1 MDEVREITELFRLEK
16 VLKSSP
22 SGVVFRAQ
30 YPRTGTRVAIKL
42 VNRGSSPDQEA
53 CQKSFLQAARLV
65 KDIAPPAL
73 PEMLDFGLTPDGTA
87 FMVLEYIDGKGI
99 DTVAGLP
106 ATSLLPLF
114 DPVAESLERLARS
127 GLAHLNLAPE
137 NLIVVG
143 ETEARSIRILGFGS
157 AAFRPEGSGMGL
169 GAPAGGGAFA
179 APEMVGTLEGTADWR
194 ADVYSLAQVLA
205 HLLGAKVVQ
214 SGMPD
219 PAIELPPAAVDGL
232 RDADSLVALLQRCL
246 RQLPGQRPASFG
258 EVRQG
263 MAMALYGPV
272 GEHAG
277 EERTRAIRIPSAVP
291 PPPIL
296 TEPGEVGPLPPP
308 DEFAPSP
315 DFETQAVPR
324 ERIEKT
330 LAMSLREQGLVPPPE
345 DAPQWSA
352 ATSGQGDGAPKPP
365 LEAAE
370 GTPAVPAEATAMLGP
385 SELPS
390 VPHLALEAPEAAKAE
405 LPGED
410 LEARTI
416 RIEAAAIPPLEGGPG
431 QPDATPAEVAAAA
444 QSSAPVPVIPEAG
457 PPPPFQAEPPAS
469 APAVALQPPFLPPV
483 PVAAE
488 TGGPRESEITRTAAT
503 ELAPSSVPLAAAQPE
518 PVQPPPPVAAT
529 AVPTTRATARPQRP
543 PSRRAWPFVLGGLGG
558 LAVLIVVGGLVA
570 TRLSNREAAPLVTI
584 PTPAP
589 IRPTVV
595 PLPTQVPRAVALL
608 QAAEGALQAGKADEA
623 RDAADSMTPE
633 EESALTYEEAQRLK
647 IVRDTLLQQRRGS
660 LARSLERG
668 LSQGNLELLRR
679 TVSGITPEEEA
690 ELKAEPRVEA
700 RLNTARNA
708 VKQHADLQK
717 AFRERRYL
725 EAVQVATALLS
736 AVPKAAAA
744 ADVRERAAAVI
755 EAEGD
760 ASVKTGEFEAGI
772 GRYQELQQAWP
783 DRSGLAGKIES
794 ARAGMRVEQK
804 LAAVLAEAERAGREN
819 RPERG
824 LEALAGAA
832 PTARWE
838 ARFKQVRD
846 TLTAQLGELDAKAP
860 TIQVRPGFKLEYEK
874 GKGTTIPV
882 RVNDDYMVKS
892 VSAFGRVE
900 GSASFEQLPVKA
912 GAGGEWAIDVAA
924 TFHRNEPVEFY
935 VTAGDHSGHVGQL
948 GSKEEPLKLKRK
960 RWLF

>member
-53 CQKSFLQAARLV
+53 CQKGFLGAARLV
-65 KDIAPPAL
+65 KEIAPPAF
-73 PEMLDFGLTPDGTA
+73 PEILDFGLTPDGTA
-87 FMVLEYIDGKGI
+87 FMVLEYLDGRGI
-99 DTVAGLP
+99 DTLAGWP
-106 ATSLLPLF
+106 AASLLPLF
-114 DPVAESLERLARS
+114 DPVADSLERLARS

-137 NLIVVG
+137 NLVVIG
-143 ETEARSIRILGFGS
+143 ESEAPSIRVLGFGS
-157 AAFRPEGSGMGL
+157 AAFRPEGSGLGL

-179 APEMVGTLEGTADWR
+179 APETVGTLEGTADWR

-205 HLLGAKVVQ
+205 YLLGAKVVQ

-219 PAIELPPAAVDGL
+219 PAIELAPGTVEGL
-232 RDADSLVALLQRCL
+232 RDAESLVALLQRCL

-277 EERTRAIRIPSAVP
+277 EEKTRAIRIPPAVP
-291 PPPIL
+291 PPPVL
-296 TEPGEVGPLPPP
+296 TEPGDVGPVPAHDDL
-308 DEFAPSP
+308 AASP

-345 DAPQWSA
+345 TAAQPEAAGGTADEAPEPS
-352 ATSGQGDGAPKPP
+352 
-365 LEAAE
+365 LEAQE
-370 GTPAVPAEATAMLGP
+370 GLAAAPSEPTVMLGP

-390 VPHLALEAPEAAKAE
+390 VPHLAFGEPDAPKAEAPGEEA
-405 LPGED
+405 
-410 LEARTI
+410 EARTI
-416 RIEAAAIPPLEGGPG
+416 RIEAAAIPAATAELGV
-431 QPDATPAEVAAAA
+431 TPAEAAPAA
-444 QSSAPVPVIPEAG
+444 PPSVPESGIPEAG
-457 PPPPFQAEPPAS
+457 PPPLIQPEPPPPAP
-469 APAVALQPPFLPPV
+469 APAVQPQVVPPV
-483 PVAAE
+483 PGPAA
-488 TGGPRESEITRTAAT
+488 TGGPRESEFTRTAAT
-503 ELAPSSVPLAAAQPE
+503 ELAPPSLPPAAAQPE
-518 PVQPPPPVAAT
+518 PIQPPPPAVAPA
-529 AVPTTRATARPQRP
+529 APAARAGARAQRP
-543 PSRRAWPFVLGGLGG
+543 HSRRAWPFVLIGVAG
-558 LAVLIVVGGLVA
+558 LAALIVVGGLIA
-570 TRLSNREAAPLVTI
+570 SRLLKREAAPLVAV

-589 IRPTVV
+589 IRPTAV
-595 PLPTQVPRAVALL
+595 PAPTQVPRAAALL
-608 QAAEGALQAGKADEA
+608 KEAEEALAAGKADEA
-623 RDAADSMTPE
+623 REAADSMTPE
-633 EESALTYEEAQRLK
+633 EESSLTYEEAQRLK
-647 IVRDTLLQQRRGS
+647 VVRDTLLQQRRGS

-679 TVSGITPEEEA
+679 TVAGITPEEEA

-700 RLNTARNA
+700 RLNTARQA
-708 VKQHADLQK
+708 VAQHADLQK

-725 EAVQVATALLS
+725 DAVQIATALLS
-736 AVPKAAAA
+736 SVPKASAA
-744 ADVRERAAAVI
+744 ADIRERAAAVI
-755 EAEGD
+755 EAE
-760 ASVKTGEFEAGI
+760 AEAAVSTAEFEAGI
-772 GRYQELQQAWP
+772 GRYQELQRAWP
-783 DRSGLAGKIES
+783 DRPGLAGKIDR
-794 ARAGMRVEQK
+794 ARAEMKVEQK
-804 LAAVLAEAERAGREN
+804 LAAVLGEAERAGREN
-819 RPERG
+819 RPEKG

-838 ARFKQVRD
+838 ARFRQVRD
-846 TLTAQLGELDAKAP
+846 SLTAQLADLDAKAP

-882 RVNDDYMVKS
+882 RVSDDYMVKS
-892 VSAFGRVE
+892 VSAYGRVE
-900 GSASFEQLPVKA
+900 GTASFEQLPAKP

-924 TFHRNEPVEFY
+924 TFHRNETVEFY
-935 VTAGDHSGHVGQL
+935 VTAGDHSGHAGQL
-948 GSKEEPLKLKRK
+948 GSKEAPLKLKRK